1 MQTQNGGAP
10 TSTGHAPQPQLA
22 GPSRPTTTRDGRILP
37 PAVVNL
43 IEMAMMDNAE
53 RWSFL
58 FSDSDPTTL
67 PITRKLYRQAVD
79 SGILKAIRD
88 VAGRVV
94 GVERTQPRTWGR
106 TWEEEIRMVIDSLPY
121 EEWMNILNYDGLQ
134 RPTVC
139 SGAVHVGMGGHSP
152 FAPSACG
159 CFASLVS
166 RFHHLANLCVQLAI
180 SRRNLVG
187 RVNHT

>member
-1 MQTQNGGAP
+1 MEQRNFMQTQNGGAP
-10 TSTGHAPQPQLA
+10 TSTGHASQPQLA
-22 GPSRPTTTRDGRILP
+22 GPSSPNTTRDGRILP

-121 EEWMNILNYDGLQ
+121 EEWMKILNYDGLN
-134 RPTVC
+134 
-139 SGAVHVGMGGHSP
+139 
-152 FAPSACG
+152 
-159 CFASLVS
+159 
-166 RFHHLANLCVQLAI
+166 LAERGESLAI
-180 SRRNLVG
+180 PQPMPFERGPVHFDLDSTG
-187 RVNHT
+187 